1 MERRELLSAVV
12 GLGALT
18 TVGADPGEA
27 EDDSDIGRSGAEAAD
42 GTVTLD
48 VVLTDE

>member
-1 MERRELLSAVV
+1 MERRELLSAVA
-12 GLGALT
+12 GLGALAR
-18 TVGADPGEA
+18 VGAGRGEA
-27 EDDSDIGRSGAEAAD
+27 GDDSDIGRIAAEAAE